1 VLAEVKQTANTL
13 MTDRHAVQY
22 RMSKLDSK

>member
-1 VLAEVKQTANTL
+1 VLAEVANTL